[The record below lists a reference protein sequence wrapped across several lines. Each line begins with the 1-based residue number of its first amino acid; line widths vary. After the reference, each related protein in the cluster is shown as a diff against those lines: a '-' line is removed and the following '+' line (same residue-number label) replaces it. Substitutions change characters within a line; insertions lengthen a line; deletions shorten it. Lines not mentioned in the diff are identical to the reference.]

1 MNMNKYVLSLAQCFV
16 LFLISIQERTL
27 IVFDLLSL
35 IVFDKTSYLKSK
47 LNQVSVIA
55 LSAWQLHH
63 VLESAIQHSIIY

>member
-47 LNQVSVIA
+47 LNKF
-55 LSAWQLHH
+55 LL
-63 VLESAIQHSIIY
+63 